1 MTTTTTPK
9 TAPGEGGALAAR
21 PPQGDLV
28 TLTIDEVEVAV
39 PKGTLVIRA
48 AEQVGIQIP
57 RFCDHPLLAPVGACR
72 QCLVEVSTPD
82 REGNLKAMPKPQA
95 SCTLEAT
102 AGMVVRTQRSSAVAE
117 KAQHGVMEL
126 LLINHPLDCPV
137 CDKGGECPL
146 QNQAMSNGRAT
157 TRFVDVKRTFPKPIA
172 ISTEILLDRERCI
185 LCQRCT
191 RFSREI
197 AGDPFI
203 DLQQRGAAQ
212 QIGTFSPEV
221 LGFAG
226 ELPGTVGEVPQG
238 TTADAFAPA
247 GDAPRGPALADES
260 GRPFASYFSGNT
272 IQICPVGALTNAA
285 YRFRARPFDLVST
298 PSIAEHDSC
307 GSAIRI
313 DHRRGV
319 VLRRLAGDDPVVNEE
334 WITDKDRFA
343 FTWQSAPDRV
353 TTPLVRDD
361 ASGELVPASWAEAL
375 EIAADGLAAARRSGG
390 VGVLP
395 GGRLTVEDAYA
406 YAKLARVALGTN
418 DVDHRVRPH
427 SAEEEA
433 FLGAHVAG
441 AGVTVT
447 FADLETAP
455 AVLLVAL
462 EAEEEAGVTFL
473 RLRKGVLAGATR
485 VFSVAPLASRGLERL
500 SGTLVPAAP
509 GTEAE
514 VLDAVTD
521 RAPSG
526 PLADTAA
533 ALAAPGAVVLVGER
547 LAGVPGGLSAVLRL
561 AQRTGARV
569 AWIPRRA
576 GERGA
581 VEAGALPALL
591 PGGRPVADARARVDL
606 AAQWDVES
614 LPATPGRAT
623 GAILAAAAAGEIAGL
638 LVGGVDPA
646 DLPDPSLATAAL
658 DRARFVV
665 SLEVRRSAVTERAD
679 VVLPVAPPSEKA
691 GTYLNWEGRPR
702 AFAQALSSTA
712 MADHRV
718 LDALADAMGVDLGLR
733 TTADVHAELDA
744 LGPWDGL
751 RLAPPQEPAREPVV
765 VGPGQAVLASW
776 HTLLDAGRLQ
786 DGEAFLAGTAK
797 RPVARLS
804 AATAAGVGVPDR
816 GLVQVSTDAGAVVL
830 PVVVTDMPDHV
841 VWLPLNAPGCAVRA
855 TLHADAGALVHL
867 GAVSAQVAGPDA
879 GARPTGRR
887 ARGATAQPRVP
898 DAGPREPAWG
908 VGAVHR
914 VDPHADHDHADHD
927 HAGHDHAGHDHAGHG
942 AGHDRADHR
951 TDGDGTGHDRGP
963 QHGRSGTGA

>member
-1 MTTTTTPK
+1 MTATTTPK
-9 TAPGEGGALAAR
+9 TAPGEGGALAASPAAEDR
-21 PPQGDLV
+21 V
-28 TLTIDEVEVAV
+28 TLLIDEVEVSV

-82 REGNLKAMPKPQA
+82 REGNLRAMPKPQA

-102 AGMVVRTQRSSAVAE
+102 PGMVVRTQRTSAVAE

-157 TRFVDVKRTFPKPIA
+157 SRFVDVKRTFPKPIA

-203 DLQQRGAAQ
+203 DLQKRGAAQ

-226 ELPGTVGEVPQG
+226 GLPATVSEVPQG
-238 TTADAFAPA
+238 TSADAFAPSP
-247 GDAPRGPALADES
+247 GDAPRGPALEDES

-298 PSIAEHDSC
+298 PSVAEHDSC

-319 VLRRLAGDDPVVNEE
+319 VLRRLAGDDPAVNEE

-343 FTWQSAPDRV
+343 FAWQSAPDRI
-353 TTPLVRDD
+353 TTPLVRDET
-361 ASGELVPASWAEAL
+361 GELVPASWAEAL
-375 EIAADGLAAARRSGG
+375 EVAADGLATAVRSGG

-395 GGRLTVEDAYA
+395 GGRLTLEDAYA
-406 YAKLARVALGTN
+406 YAKLARVVLGTN
-418 DVDHRVRPH
+418 DVDMRARPH

-441 AGVTVT
+441 AGLTVS

-462 EAEEEAGVTFL
+462 EPEEEAGVTFL

-485 VFSVAPLASRGLERL
+485 VFSVAALASRGLERL
-500 SGTLVPAAP
+500 DATLVPAAP

-514 VLDAVTD
+514 VVDAVTD
-521 RAPSG
+521 RAAAG
-526 PLADTAA
+526 PLADAA
-533 ALAAPGAVVLVGER
+533 HALSAPGAVVLVGER
-547 LAGVPGGLSAVLRL
+547 LASVPGGLSAVLRL
-561 AQRTGARV
+561 ARRTGARV

-576 GERGA
+576 GERGG

-606 AAQWDVES
+606 AAQWDVDH
-614 LPATPGRAT
+614 LPTAPGRAT
-623 GAILAAAAAGEIAGL
+623 GAILADAAAGQLAGL

-646 DLPDPSLATAAL
+646 DLPDPALALAAL

-679 VVLPVAPPSEKA
+679 VVLPVAPPSEKP
-691 GTYLNWEGRPR
+691 GTFLNWEGRPR
-702 AFAQALSSTA
+702 RFVQALSSTA

-733 TTADVHAELDA
+733 TLDAVHAELDA

-751 RLAPPQEPAREPVV
+751 RLAPPEEPAAEPVV

-776 HTLLDAGRLQ
+776 HSLLDAGRLQ

-797 RPVARLS
+797 RAVARLS
-804 AATAAGVGVPDR
+804 ALTAAEVGVPDG
-816 GLVQVSTDAGAVVL
+816 GLVRVSTDAGSIVV
-830 PVVVTDMPDHV
+830 PVVVTEMPHHV
-841 VWLPLNAPGCAVRA
+841 VWLPVNSPGCAVRA
-855 TLHADAGALVHL
+855 TLRADAGALVHL
-867 GAVSAQVAGPDA
+867 APADA
-879 GARPTGRR
+879 TPVRD
-887 ARGATAQPRVP
+887 RGA
-898 DAGPREPAWG
+898 DEAGWG
-908 VGAVHR
+908 VGDVHHER
-914 VDPHADHDHADHD
+914 DD
-927 HAGHDHAGHDHAGHG
+927 
-942 AGHDRADHR
+942 
-951 TDGDGTGHDRGP
+951 TDGTGHDRGP
-963 QHGRSGTGA
+963 RQGRSGTRA